1 MVEGIPCEVVE
12 IIGRT
17 GMAGEAIQVKV
28 RVLEGSDKGKIITR
42 NVRGAVQIGDILMLA
57 ETQRE
62 AKKLGKSRR

>member
-1 MVEGIPCEVVE
+1 
-12 IIGRT
+12 
-17 GMAGEAIQVKV
+17 
-28 RVLEGSDKGKIITR
+28 R